1 MLHNNLIPG
10 IGMNK
15 IDLLTGFII
24 GILASILG
32 SFIFITFFTDY
43 TFLGGIQVMKSQG
56 KLGKIITLGSI
67 LDLVAFAILLKLNKE
82 LMARGVVLAVIILTL
97 VSLFV

>member
-1 MLHNNLIPG
+1 
-10 IGMNK
+10 MNK